1 MPVNTRL
8 LASYVFPGSLG
19 REIPIRGKLPVD
31 DLVDIQG
38 GLCGVLT
45 PEIMV
50 EKGLVGILL
59 ELSKR
64 VSSHKPKHK
73 RSILPIIPSRSGLV
87 VSDCAKRWFQ
97 DTLKEAKTGDIT
109 MQVLV
114 VLYCPNLF
122 GCEFS
127 ILNDLHKLMF
137 KGSDWMSR
145 ASKRRMSVWK
155 VSDKRPG
162 YNASDSDSDEVE
174 DGRK

>member
-1 MPVNTRL
+1 MEN
-8 LASYVFPGSLG
+8 SSL
-19 REIPIRGKLPVD
+19 
-31 DLVDIQG
+31 
-38 GLCGVLT
+38 
-45 PEIMV
+45 
-50 EKGLVGILL
+50 ILDGQ
-59 ELSKR
+59 KR
-64 VSSHKPKHK
+64 VP
-73 RSILPIIPSRSGLV
+73 LGLV

-114 VLYCPNLF
+114 GQMYFNGYGVPKDVEKISEELLLRISCIKQNGNGFKFIWSKDKILPSAVGIHIANCFVLPPNLF

-174 DGRK
+174 DGRN